1 MNFLEIYTKYLMNL
15 KKVGKNYFALC
26 PFHVETSPSFS
37 VNPNTGWFYC
47 FGCNAK
53 GNIFQFLRAMKEQGR
68 INQEDE
74 KLIQRIPETQKE
86 LQNKAKHNIELG
98 KNYRKTCQKTYEQ
111 KKAELIENG
120 YSFTAEYIYYS
131 LNGTEEY
138 RTYRFEKPKGDGT
151 FAKEIFPVVNGV
163 VGMQGKKQIPYG
175 MHQFM
180 FANPESEI
188 WICEGEKC
196 ADAIVAAMPSS
207 ADIVVLGFRKPTDF
221 LGLPIEE
228 LFSQKQVVIFEDHDE
243 VGKKNTEEI
252 IGVIKPVAKE
262 IKVVKFSDFPEK
274 YDVAD
279 YLAEKDWNALANK
292 IDISETIETPA
303 SQIDIIKNGTAIEIQ
318 KQEEWIME
326 PFIPTNSIIL
336 LDGLG
341 GLGKSIFAMEMAFSI
356 STGQSFLLKEFAPTG
371 KYPILYLTAEET
383 DWRFW
388 ERLKNIEN
396 AYDMKSENFYW
407 LSTISKDFCL
417 PTARLFCRKQNEVQP
432 TETFV
437 FLENAIKK
445 TQAKLVVLDSW
456 INFYGLDEN
465 STEDGAIAYD
475 HIKSLIRK
483 YNCSIIILHHQTKEA
498 MRGQLNIFRGTM
510 VFREQART
518 RIVMSKWNLPER
530 KKITIEKCNYY
541 SPKMIHFPILIS
553 MDKGVWTIE
562 AMSGEF
568 EDFEEQLETKL
579 ETKKESKKS
588 KKKNGNGKCINTVGD
603 ENDDFFNSL
612 PVL

>member
-1 MNFLEIYTKYLMNL
+1 M
-15 KKVGKNYFALC
+15 KKIGKNYFALC
-26 PFHVETSPSFS
+26 PFHSESNPSFS

-68 INQEDE
+68 IDEEDE
-74 KLIQRIPETQKE
+74 KMIQRIPETQKE

-131 LNGTEEY
+131 LSGKEEY
-138 RTYRFEKPKGDGT
+138 RVYRFERPKGDGT

-180 FANPESEI
+180 FASPDAQI
-188 WICEGEKC
+188 WIAEGEKC
-196 ADAIVAAMPSS
+196 ADAIIAAMPSS
-207 ADIVVLGFRKPTDF
+207 ADIVVLGYRKPSDF
-221 LGLPIEE
+221 QNIPIEN
-228 LFSQKQVVIFEDHDE
+228 LFQGKEIVIFEDNDE
-243 VGKKNTEEI
+243 IGSKKT
-252 IGVIKPVAKE
+252 KE
-262 IKVVKFSDFPEK
+262 IVEILKPLAKTIKLVTFSEYPEK
-274 YDVAD
+274 FDIAD
-279 YLAEKDWNALANK
+279 FLEEKDWNALANK

-303 SQIDIIKNGTAIEIQ
+303 SQIDIIKNGTVIEIQ

-356 STGQSFLLKEFAPTG
+356 STGQSFLFQDIAPTG
-371 KYPILYLTAEET
+371 KYPILYVTAEET
-383 DWRFW
+383 DWRFF
-388 ERLKNIEN
+388 ERLQNIEN
-396 AYDMKSENFYW
+396 AYGLKSKNFYW

-445 TQAKLVVLDSW
+445 TQAKLIVIDSW

-465 STEDGAIAYD
+465 STEDGSVAYD
-475 HIKSLIRK
+475 YMKSLIRQH
-483 YNCSIIILHHQTKEA
+483 NCSIIILHHHTKEA
-498 MRGQLNIFRGTM
+498 MRGNVNIFRGTM
-510 VFREQART
+510 VFREQARA
-518 RIVMSKWNLPER
+518 RIVMC
-530 KKITIEKCNYY
+530 KKNGQKIVEIEKLNYP
-541 SPKMIHFPILIS
+541 SDLISKFPIGIELH
-553 MDKGVWTIE
+553 DGVWTVI
-562 AMSGEF
+562 GQVVIY
-568 EDFEEQLETKL
+568 EEEELTK
-579 ETKKESKKS
+579 EKRKYKNNW
-588 KKKNGNGKCINTVGD
+588 NGNHKSILDKN
-603 ENDDFFNSL
+603 F
-612 PVL
+612 